1 MEQEVYRCEAC
12 DGILEY
18 DVVSKQMKCPN
29 CGKTVAILNDTA
41 TIVEHTLTLDA
52 KRTLRPSEKASSTM
66 ECTGCG
72 AVIELAGGDT
82 TSACPY
88 CGSTYVLAQ
97 KQLDSIIPD
106 GIIPFAMDINGAHE
120 VFRRW
125 IGRRFL
131 APAKLRTLYQ
141 RDKMQRLY
149 LPYWT
154 FDAHAEAAYTAMG
167 GRSRTERFRDKDGNT
182 HTKTVTDW
190 YHTSGQIRH
199 DFDDLLVKA
208 VSSERSAFLTSV
220 EPYDMGRIVSY
231 APQYL
236 QGCISQCYEV
246 GLDAAHAD
254 ARDLMAGTL
263 RMDAE
268 SDVML
273 RYDTVKNVHI
283 RPTYRDETYKHIF
296 VPIYSLPYHYEG
308 KNYQV
313 VINGQTG
320 NIHGSYPKSPFK
332 IGVLVVAVLLLIF
345 AILWGQ
351 YEADH
356 RYSYG
361 NGISPSTELCR
372 DTPPAAPYSD
382 TPVQEMICADSA
394 ERGNHGI
401 FQQSIRECD

>member
-12 DGILEY
+12 DGIMEY

-29 CGKTVAILNDTA
+29 CGNMVAILNDTA
-41 TIVEHTLTLDA
+41 AIVEHTLTLDA

-72 AVIELAGGDT
+72 ATIELAGGDT

-106 GIIPFAMDINGAHE
+106 GIIPFAIDLNNAQE

-125 IGRRFL
+125 IGRRWL

-141 RDKMQRLY
+141 RGKMQRLY

-154 FDAHAEAAYTAMG
+154 FDAHTDAAYTAMG
-167 GRSRTERFRDKDGNT
+167 GRYRTEHYRDKDGNT
-182 HTKTVTDW
+182 QTKTVTDW
-190 YHTSGQIRH
+190 YHTSGHVRH
-199 DFDDLLVKA
+199 DFDDLLIKA
-208 VSSERSAFLTSV
+208 VSNERSAFLQSI
-220 EPYDMGRIVSY
+220 EPYDMGRMVSY

-246 GLDAAHAD
+246 GLDAAHTG
-254 ARDLMAGTL
+254 ARSAMDNTL
-263 RMDAE
+263 RRDAE

-273 RYDTVKNVHI
+273 RYDTVKNVRI

-296 VPIYSLPYHYEG
+296 VPIYSLFYHYEG

-313 VINGQTG
+313 AINGQTG

-332 IGVLVVAVLLLIF
+332 IAAIVIAILLLIF
-345 AILWGQ
+345 AILCGQ

-356 RYSYG
+356 RYSLED
-361 NGISPSTELCR
+361 STAPAMELC
-372 DTPPAAPYSD
+372 SD
-382 TPVQEMICADSA
+382 TPVEEIICADSA
-394 ERGNHGI
+394 EKR
-401 FQQSIRECD
+401 